1 MMADDIQATALRR
14 GTAIIHEGVPYR
26 VLEFEH
32 RTPGNKRGF
41 VQTKIRNL
49 LDGTQREVKFSTNDS
64 VERAIIEARE
74 MDYLYP
80 ESDGG
85 VFMDVQSYEQLT
97 VRGDMFADA
106 APWLSEGM
114 RVLIELLDGRPIG
127 LQLPKAVE
135 IGIKETE
142 PVIKGQTAAK
152 SNKPAVLE
160 NGVTI
165 QVPTFLGSGDRIRVD
180 PGELRYIERAK

>member
-1 MMADDIQATALRR
+1 MADDIQATALRR

-85 VFMDVQSYEQLT
+85 
-97 VRGDMFADA
+97 
-106 APWLSEGM
+106 
-114 RVLIELLDGRPIG
+114 G

-160 NGVTI
+160 NGVTV

>member
-1 MMADDIQATALRR
+1 
-14 GTAIIHEGVPYR
+14 
-26 VLEFEH
+26 
-32 RTPGNKRGF
+32 
-41 VQTKIRNL
+41 
-49 LDGTQREVKFSTNDS
+49 
-64 VERAIIEARE
+64 
-74 MDYLYP
+74 
-80 ESDGG
+80 
-85 VFMDVQSYEQLT
+85 MDVQSYEQLT
-97 VRGDMFADA
+97 VRGAMFEDA
-106 APWLSEGM
+106 APWLSEGI
-114 RVLIELLDGRPIG
+114 RVLVELLDGRPIG

-180 PGELRYIERAK
+180 PGELRYMARSLDNRREERPVALWLSGRTLTLASKRMTPFSRSPELTSR